1 MNIEA
6 IHWALNTAPIPPDRQ
21 DASSLAMVLVGLAN
35 HAGPDGRNAFPSITT
50 LTRYTRLARRSVQH
64 ALQTLEELNLIRPSD
79 PEIVAA
85 YVKRADRRPNGWD
98 LVIHSE
104 APVVHSETVVHSGV
118 QPVRPAAAHG
128 VQTRPHGVQT
138 TTPRGAEPAP
148 EPSLNHPKNH
158 HPAIPPI
165 CGRCDAH
172 ETDPVTARVIWLDQ
186 DRQQSTPCPR
196 CHPTRSGSPRAQPR
210 ERPVFAHPR
219 RDETGTD
226 HPKLSVPAG
235 SETS

>member
-1 MNIEA
+1 MSIEA
-6 IHWALNTAPIPPDRQ
+6 IHWALNTAPIPPERR

-35 HAGPDGRNAFPSITT
+35 HAGPDGRNAFPSIAT
-50 LTRYTRLARRSVQH
+50 LTRYTRLTRRSVQH

-98 LVIHSE
+98 LVIHTEPSVIHSE
-104 APVVHSETVVHSGV
+104 APLVRREALVHSGV

-148 EPSLNHPKNH
+148 EPSLNHQKN

-165 CGRCDAH
+165 CGRCDARD
-172 ETDPVTARVIWLDQ
+172 TDPVTARVIWLDQ
-186 DRQQSTPCPR
+186 DRQQSKPCPR
-196 CHPTRSGSPRAQPR
+196 CHPQAVTAARK
-210 ERPVFAHPR
+210 HPIAVTQR
-219 RDETGTD
+219 
-226 HPKLSVPAG
+226 
-235 SETS
+235 